1 LIYNKKYKN
10 NRNILITGCRR
21 SGTTFLGR
29 MLSVNKSISYIH
41 EPFNYYQGL
50 KEAGIKGWYPYITK
64 ENINNYNKEEIDK
77 LFRLGNISSKV
88 SLNVFNS
95 TELKYNVKFTE
106 LLKNIYANYSNEGLS
121 KRITRIFIKNRF
133 YQTYL
138 LSRLNFFKERILIKD
153 PLAALSSNY
162 LAEEYNLDV
171 IVIIRHPAAYFTSMK
186 KLRWGVD
193 SSNFLKQQLLMKDYL
208 NSFKSQLESSKKLI
222 ERAVMEYLCVN
233 TVLENYRKKN
243 KRFMLVRFEDLC
255 LNPIQQIKKIYE
267 QLSLD
272 YSEKVEQVIINY
284 TSDKNIIFSENVSDI
299 KRNSKRLVNSWK
311 DILSDEEVGF
321 IRDKTYP
328 FAKKYYDESTW
339 EKDT

>member
-1 LIYNKKYKN
+1 
-10 NRNILITGCRR
+10 
-21 SGTTFLGR
+21 
-29 MLSVNKSISYIH
+29 
-41 EPFNYYQGL
+41 
-50 KEAGIKGWYPYITK
+50 
-64 ENINNYNKEEIDK
+64 
-77 LFRLGNISSKV
+77 
-88 SLNVFNS
+88 
-95 TELKYNVKFTE
+95 

-328 FAKKYYDESTW
+328 FAKKYYDDFTW